1 MAHLFYKHSH
11 HRITLK
17 EKYFKLDVLQSL
29 SKVNVYDDNYDK
41 ENLMWRDEK
50 LKVERLLKY
59 ANKKGENTIVYT
71 KKDYGIGRFYPCGD
85 TKNIFCYQNLY
96 NVIRR
101 LVINGNYTS
110 VDLVNAHPR
119 ILAQL
124 CDKYG
129 IKSEFIKEYAEP
141 SKRIVVLKS
150 IMDSNGVCRN
160 KAKELMLIL
169 SFGGSFNTWVSE
181 NNLPKSS
188 KPNAFV
194 ANYYDELQNIINNE
208 AIDKFQGYTT
218 ALKVSMHLKVKKKV
232 KRSAVLWVYIYK
244 KLKVK

>member
-1 MAHLFYKHSH
+1 M
-11 HRITLK
+11 
-17 EKYFKLDVLQSL
+17 
-29 SKVNVYDDNYDK
+29 
-41 ENLMWRDEK
+41 
-50 LKVERLLKY
+50 KVERLLKY

-141 SKRIVVLKS
+141 SNGMSNPGPSNIPFIICARWMCPTSCPMMKRTSFESGPNVS
-150 IMDSNGVCRN
+150 I
-160 KAKELMLIL
+160 I
-169 SFGGSFNTWVSE
+169 SE
-181 NNLPKSS
+181 YSTTKLRPEKRMVNALS
-188 KPNAFV
+188 KPPDSITYSRGIT
-194 ANYYDELQNIINNE
+194 ANPKKRRQE
-208 AIDKFQGYTT
+208 A
-218 ALKVSMHLKVKKKV
+218 VV
-232 KRSAVLWVYIYK
+232 RS
-244 KLKVK
+244 